1 LDSRWESTPAAA
13 ARWLDSRRWPIQK
26 GYLNMHEKRFEG
38 DIGRLRSS
46 ERVSRLEVDR
56 VVELCLAY
64 AQIAQMLDVGTGTG
78 LFAEGFSRRGV
89 QVSGVDVNPEMLAAA
104 QGFVPAGDFRQGIAE
119 ALPYTDSAFD
129 LAFLGLVLH
138 ESDDTLKALQEAFR
152 VTRKRVAIL
161 EWPYREQSFGP
172 PLAHR
177 LTTVR
182 LRELFE
188 QAGFRTWQEINLIN
202 TVLYLLEK

>member
-1 LDSRWESTPAAA
+1 
-13 ARWLDSRRWPIQK
+13 
-26 GYLNMHEKRFEG
+26 MHEKRFEG
-38 DIGRLRSS
+38 DIGRLRFP
-46 ERVSRLEVDR
+46 ERVSRLEVER
-56 VVELCLAY
+56 VVELCLEGD
-64 AQIAQMLDVGTGTG
+64 QIESVLDVGTGTA
-78 LFAEGFSRRGV
+78 LFAEQFSRRGV
-89 QVSGVDVNPEMLAAA
+89 QISGVDVNPEMLAAA

-152 VTRKRVAIL
+152 VTRQRAAIL

-177 LTTVR
+177 LKPDALQV
-182 LRELFE
+182 LFE
-188 QAGFRTWQEINLIN
+188 QAGFRTWQETNLIN